1 MRLSRILIILVIL
14 LGGFWLVTTHLQPT
28 HSMGRISLFGGDG
41 GGSTSPLELTE
52 AQAAPKYDA
61 EEENNIAVYKRVLPS
76 VVNIT
81 STALVFD
88 FFYGTVPQQ
97 GQGSGFILDKSGHIL
112 TNYHVVAGANRGVEV
127 QLSDK
132 RKFAAHVIGTDRTHD
147 LALLQIDAP
156 NLQPVT
162 LADSSQLNVGQ
173 KVYAIGNP
181 FGLAG
186 TMTRGIISAIRPI
199 RNGEG
204 APIEDAIQTDA
215 AINPGNSGGALVNA
229 HGELVGINTFIISN
243 SGSFAG
249 AGFAIPSQIVR
260 STAEQLIKNGKIE
273 HGYLG
278 ISMNDVTPDNAHF
291 FNLQDAS
298 GAIVAQVTPDSPA
311 GRGGM
316 HTGDVITKLNGEAIL
331 NGSALQVAVSE
342 MTPGTKISLGVIRD
356 GKLQTLDLTV
366 GQFHGNN
373 EVASNDTE
381 EGPKSGKLGLSV
393 SDLTPDTRQQINVPD
408 QVHGVVVESV
418 RPASPADDAGIQP
431 GDVILEVNR
440 KPAQSASQF
449 ATEMHQ
455 NANGKDI
462 LLLVWSKGNSSYR
475 TIHADQ
481 DDRG

>member
-97 GQGSGFILDKSGHIL
+97 GQGSGFILDKAGHIL

-215 AINPGNSGGALVNA
+215 AINPGNSGGPLLNSS
-229 HGELVGINTFIISN
+229 GEVIGINTMIASN
-243 SGSFAG
+243 GADQSSGI
-249 AGFAIPSQIVR
+249 GFAIPINTAKAVLADLLKFGRVKRPSMGIVSFAIGPDLASQMGFAAVSGMLIQRVVPGGAADRAGLRGGTEQAYVGNTQIVLGGD
-260 STAEQLIKNGKIE
+260 LII
-273 HGYLG
+273 
-278 ISMNDVTPDNAHF
+278 
-291 FNLQDAS
+291 
-298 GAIVAQVTPDSPA
+298 AIDGQQVTDPQDINAIMEKHQA
-311 GRGGM
+311 GDTVTVTFIRGQRRM
-316 HTGDVITKLNGEAIL
+316 TIKLILGEA
-331 NGSALQVAVSE
+331 
-342 MTPGTKISLGVIRD
+342 RD
-356 GKLQTLDLTV
+356 T
-366 GQFHGNN
+366 
-373 EVASNDTE
+373 
-381 EGPKSGKLGLSV
+381 
-393 SDLTPDTRQQINVPD
+393 
-408 QVHGVVVESV
+408 
-418 RPASPADDAGIQP
+418 
-431 GDVILEVNR
+431 
-440 KPAQSASQF
+440 
-449 ATEMHQ
+449 
-455 NANGKDI
+455 NA
-462 LLLVWSKGNSSYR
+462 
-475 TIHADQ
+475 
-481 DDRG
+481 